1 MAKGLKFT
9 VNLCMKIFFTGLFFL
24 WIIAAHAAVD
34 NRTVLALWSSEQD
47 RSGTDYANSYI
58 HQRLEVIF
66 NYYGLKLVF
75 HDLSLGLPKLKSDS
89 YKGIVTWFS
98 QEGLRDSLSYGKW
111 LSGEMNKGKKVLILG
126 EIGFISEKPGQAQD
140 ISVVNYLLK
149 KLGIEVS
156 GNFYDNPLLF
166 SVVKNKGPE
175 FVEFERSLEN
185 EIFGFRH
192 VVNTHPN
199 NEVWLS
205 ILSKGQ
211 KKPSDVVIIGE
222 NGGFVQEGF
231 VVFTHPQ
238 DNRTN
243 WRVNPFKI
251 VEKIFVD
258 QDLPV
263 PDVTTINGKRAFF
276 SHIDGDGFMGVS
288 EVDRQGTCADVI
300 LNQVI
305 KKYPYPITASFITG
319 EMENPK
325 AQELARKIL
334 SLPHVEAASHTLSHP
349 LSWMRNPSAL
359 EVRNYLGEKSQHKGP
374 ILSYPKKNP
383 TLDYKIET
391 SGSINYVTQN
401 LAPQGKRAEV
411 IFWSGSCR
419 PPEEALKPLSH
430 EGFLNMNGGDSRM
443 DELYKTYS
451 HLSGL
456 YRQQGPYLHVYSPNA
471 NENIYTDLWSPP
483 YSGFKEVIKT
493 FEKTESPLRIKPV
506 NVYFHYY
513 SGQFFSSVKSLQD
526 IYTWVGKQDLIP
538 VHATDYIRSVL
549 GFHGLQIEKKS
560 FQEFV
565 IKDHGNLKTL
575 RLNQKNLLPDYRDS
589 KNVIGHQVF
598 QNKLYVFLGP
608 EKNAYLKLT
617 SKLSDSPFLVSSNGT
632 LQEVARDKK
641 AVTYKFHSHL
651 PLKAKF
657 SVKGSLKDFQGPSG
671 ISSIRVEL

>member
-1 MAKGLKFT
+1 MAS
-9 VNLCMKIFFTGLFFL
+9 
-24 WIIAAHAAVD
+24 HAAVA

-47 RSGTDYANSYI
+47 QSGTDYANSYI
-58 HQRLEVIF
+58 HQKLEVIF

-75 HDLSLGLPKLKSDS
+75 HDLSTGLPKIKSES
-89 YKGIVTWFS
+89 YKGIVTWFC
-98 QEGLRDSLSYGKW
+98 QEGLKDSLQYGKW
-111 LSGEMNKGKKVLILG
+111 LSQEMNKGKKVLILG

-140 ISVVNYLLK
+140 ITLVNYLLK

-156 GNFYDNPLLF
+156 GSFFDNPLLF
-166 SVVKNKGPE
+166 SVAKNKGPE

-192 VVNTHPN
+192 VVNTNPQ

-211 KKPSDVVIIGE
+211 KKSSDVVIVGE

-243 WRVNPFKI
+243 WRVNPFKL
-251 VEKIFVD
+251 VEKIFVEK
-258 QDLPV
+258 DLPM

-288 EVDRQGTCADVI
+288 EVDRQGTCGDVI
-300 LNQVI
+300 FNQVI
-305 KKYPYPITASFITG
+305 KRFPYPITASFITG
-319 EMENPK
+319 EMDRPK

-334 SLPHVEAASHTLSHP
+334 AYPHVEAASHTLSHP
-349 LSWMRNPSAL
+349 LSWMRSPSAL
-359 EVRNYLGEKSQHKGP
+359 EIKNYLGEKSQHKGP
-374 ILSYPKKNP
+374 ILSYPRKNP

-391 SGSINYVTQN
+391 SGSINFVTQN
-401 LAPQGKRAEV
+401 LAPQGKKAE
-411 IFWSGSCR
+411 IILWSGSCR
-419 PPEEALKPLSH
+419 PPEDALKPLS
-430 EGFLNMNGGDSRM
+430 EDNFLNMNGGDSRM
-443 DELYKTYS
+443 DDLYKTYS

-456 YRQQGPYLHVYSPNA
+456 YRKQGPYVHVYSPNA

-538 VHATDYIRSVL
+538 IQAADYIRGVL
-549 GFHGLQIEKKS
+549 GFHALQIEKKTPLD
-560 FQEFV
+560 F
-565 IKDHGNLKTL
+565 IITGHGQLKTL
-575 RLNQKNLLPDYRDS
+575 RLNQKDLLPDYKES
-589 KNVIGHQVF
+589 KNIIGHQVF
-598 QNKLYVFLGP
+598 QDKLYVFLGP
-608 EKNAYLKLT
+608 ENDSRLKLT
-617 SKLSDSPFLVSSNGT
+617 TKKTDSPYLISSNGVVRT
-632 LQEVARDKK
+632 ISMDKK
-641 AVTYKFHSHL
+641 NITYTFHSHL
-651 PLKAKF
+651 PLKVKF
-657 SVKGSLKDFQGPSG
+657 SQKGKIKDFQGPAGVSLVK
-671 ISSIRVEL
+671 VER